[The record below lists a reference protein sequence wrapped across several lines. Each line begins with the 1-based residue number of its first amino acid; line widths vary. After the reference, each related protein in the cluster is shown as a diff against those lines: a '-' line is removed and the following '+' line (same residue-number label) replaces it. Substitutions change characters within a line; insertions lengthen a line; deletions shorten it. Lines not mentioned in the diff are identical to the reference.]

1 MSPGTSPDARLGR
14 LRLVAQGLITRPFG
28 TPADAVAALGAMQGQ
43 DLPGVL
49 ASAALR
55 TPLGIEAVLSDVT
68 AGRLVRGYPMRGT
81 VFLLPAADAAWIT
94 ELCARP
100 SLRIASAR
108 SHQLELDEA
117 QILRARDLAI
127 QALDVGPMPRASL
140 FERWEAHGLRPKGG
154 RGYHLLF
161 HLIAGGTLCYGPWN
175 GADQDVVLASRWL
188 PPGSSLESRFNGDR
202 VAAVGELLRRY
213 LTSHGPATVRDFA
226 WWTKLGL
233 AEIRSALPLVAGDL
247 EGEAGGPEASHWR
260 PGRREEAATLGRR
273 ASAPLLLPGF
283 DEFVLGYQ
291 DRLFALTGAEHHRLV
306 PGNNGVF
313 KKSIVAGGLVRG
325 IWARA
330 GRPGARRLETE
341 EFTELSA
348 TVRAQL
354 AARFVAF
361 PFVAP

>member
-1 MSPGTSPDARLGR
+1 MSPATSPDARLGR
-14 LRLVAQGLITRPFG
+14 LRLVAQGLITRPFA
-28 TPADAVAALGAMQGQ
+28 TPTAAVRALGAMQGQ

-55 TPLGIEAVLSDVT
+55 TPLGADAVLADLD
-68 AGRLVRGYPMRGT
+68 AGALVRGYPMRGT
-81 VFLLPAADAAWIT
+81 VFLLPADDAAWIT

-100 SLRIASAR
+100 SVRAASAR
-108 SHQLELDEA
+108 SHQLELDVP
-117 QILRARDLAI
+117 QIERARAL
-127 QALDVGPMPRASL
+127 ALDALDAGPISRAAL
-140 FERWEAHGLRPKGG
+140 FERWDAHGLAPRGG

-161 HLIAGGTLCYGPWN
+161 HLIAGGTVCYGPWN
-175 GADQDVVLASRWL
+175 GTEQDLVLTSRWL
-188 PPGSSLESRFNGDR
+188 PQGSTLEGRFNGDR
-202 VAAVGELLRRY
+202 VAAAAEFLRRY

-233 AEIRSALPLVAGDL
+233 GEIRAASGLVADAL
-247 EGEAGGPEASHWR
+247 ETDGAAEASYWR
-260 PGRREEAATLGRR
+260 PGLLEEAADLGRR

-291 DRLFALTGAEHHRLV
+291 DRLFALTEEDHHRLV

-325 IWARA
+325 SWNRA
-330 GRPGARRLETE
+330 GRPGRRTLETD
-341 EFTELSA
+341 EFAPLSA
-348 TVRAQL
+348 TVRARL
-354 AARFVAF
+354 DASFRAF